1 MKKLISLILA
11 CAMTLAL
18 FTACSTGS
26 EQTQTKSESS
36 NGSLAN
42 TVPNQTALGKKL
54 KVYTSFYA
62 MYDFTKKIGGDKID
76 VTNLVPAGTEPHDW
90 EPATTDVVNLENAN
104 MLVCNGAGMES
115 WTDKVLGALQN
126 KKLIVVEA
134 SKGLDLMAGHAEENE
149 EATKYD
155 PHVWLAPENAKKE
168 MENIKNA
175 LVRAD
180 AANKE
185 TYEHNYEKYAAQFDE
200 LDQEYK
206 TAASSFKSEDII
218 VAHQAFGYLCKAY
231 GLNQVA
237 IEGLTADSEPDPAR
251 MSDIIKFAKER
262 KVKTIFFEDL
272 VSPKVSETIAK
283 AVGAK
288 TATFNPLE
296 GLTDE
301 EQAKGLEYVSVMKQN
316 LQTLKDALNE

>member
-1 MKKLISLILA
+1 MKKFVSLILA
-11 CAMTLAL
+11 CVMTLGL
-18 FTACSTGS
+18 LTACNSNS
-26 EQTQTKSESS
+26 AQTQSKSESPAS
-36 NGSLAN
+36 PASSKAAS
-42 TVPNQTALGKKL
+42 QTGAEKKL
-54 KVYTSFYA
+54 KVYTSFYV
-62 MYDFTKKIGGDKID
+62 MYDFTKKVGGDKID

-90 EPATTDVVNLENAN
+90 EPATTDIVNLEKADV
-104 MLVCNGAGMES
+104 LVYNGASMES
-115 WTDKVLGALQN
+115 WIEKVLGSLQN
-126 KKLIVVEA
+126 KNLVVVEA
-134 SKGLDLMAGHAEENE
+134 SEGLDLMAGHAEEGE
-149 EATKYD
+149 ETTKYD
-155 PHVWLAPENAKKE
+155 PHVWLSPVNAKKE

-175 LVRAD
+175 LVQAD
-180 AANKE
+180 AINKD
-185 TYEHNYEKYAAQFDE
+185 TYESNYAKYAAQFDE

-206 TAASSFKSEDII
+206 TASASFTSKDII

-251 MSDIIKFAKER
+251 MSEVIKFAKDH
-262 KVKTIFFEDL
+262 KVKTIFFEEL

-301 EQAKGLEYVSVMKQN
+301 EQSKGLEYVSVMKQN
-316 LQTLKDALNE
+316 LQTLKDALK

>member
-1 MKKLISLILA
+1 MKKLVSLILA
-11 CAMTLAL
+11 CIMTVGL
-18 FTACSTGS
+18 FTACSAGAGQATANVQS
-26 EQTQTKSESS
+26 TANQSS
-36 NGSLAN
+36 GKADSQ
-42 TVPNQTALGKKL
+42 PTAEKKL

-90 EPATTDVVNLENAN
+90 EPATTDIVNLEKADV
-104 MLVCNGAGMES
+104 LVYNGASMES
-115 WTDKVLGALQN
+115 WTEKVLGALEN
-126 KKLIVVEA
+126 KKLIAVEA
-134 SKGLDLMAGHAEENE
+134 SKGLDLMAGHADEEE

-155 PHVWLAPENAKKE
+155 PHVWLSPENAKKE

-175 LVRAD
+175 LVQAD
-180 AANKE
+180 AANKD
-185 TYEHNYEKYAAQFDE
+185 TYESNYQKYAAQFDE
-200 LDQEYK
+200 LDQEFK
-206 TAASSFKSEDII
+206 TAAASFKSKDII

-231 GLNQVA
+231 GLNQIA

-251 MSDIIKFAKER
+251 MSEIIKFAKEH

-316 LQTLKDALNE
+316 LQTLKDALN

>member
-1 MKKLISLILA
+1 MKKILA
-11 CAMTLAL
+11 LLTACTMLL
-18 FTACSTGS
+18 GIGTACSSGTGQS
-26 EQTQTKSESS
+26 QAASS
-36 NGSLAN
+36 SGQSSVSQASSQ
-42 TVPNQTALGKKL
+42 PSGKKL

-62 MYDFTKKIGGDKID
+62 MYDFAKKIGGDKVD
-76 VTNLVPAGTEPHDW
+76 VVNLVPAGTEPHDW
-90 EPATTDVVNLENAN
+90 EPATTDIVNLEKAD
-104 MLVCNGAGMES
+104 MLIYNGASMES
-115 WTDKVLGALQN
+115 WVGKVLDSLQN
-126 KKLIVVEA
+126 KKLVAVEA
-134 SKGLDLMAGHAEENE
+134 SKGLDLMAGHEEEGE
-149 EATKYD
+149 ETTKYD

-175 LVRAD
+175 LIQTD
-180 AANKE
+180 AANKD
-185 TYEHNYEKYAAQFDE
+185 TYESNYKKYAAQFDE
-200 LDQEYK
+200 LDQEYR
-206 TAASSFKSEDII
+206 TAAASFARKDVI

-251 MSDIIKFAKER
+251 MSEIIKFAKEH
-262 KVKTIFFEDL
+262 KVTTIFFEDL

-301 EQAKGLEYVSVMKQN
+301 EQAQGLEYVSVMKQN
-316 LQTLKDALNE
+316 LQTLKDALNS